1 MDFYLTISISS
12 CKFQEVMV
20 LHLLLVA
27 LSIHIIFF
35 PNIDKVCSLSV
46 YLISYCLF
54 YFIEVKNIL
63 LLLVRSMLTIWRYS
77 MEYANHLES
86 PGYKAIVSWSYGSW
100 IYHYLCNQCL
110 SPLKLWVRTLFM
122 VRCTRYNFIWLA
134 TGRWFSPG
142 TPPMKL
148 TATI

>member
-1 MDFYLTISISS
+1 MDFDLTISISS

-86 PGYKAIVSWSYGSW
+86 PGYKAIVS
-100 IYHYLCNQCL
+100 
-110 SPLKLWVRTLFM
+110 
-122 VRCTRYNFIWLA
+122 
-134 TGRWFSPG
+134 
-142 TPPMKL
+142 
-148 TATI
+148 